1 VPLLLLANK
10 QDSPLSLSVEE
21 IRLDYEAWYQ
31 NKIEN
36 ARRRPHGEED
46 DVEQRRERLASLD
59 VMGVSA
65 LEG

>member
-1 VPLLLLANK
+1 M
-10 QDSPLSLSVEE
+10 EE

-36 ARRRPHGEED
+36 ARRRHGEENEI
-46 DVEQRRERLASLD
+46 EQRRERIASLD
-59 VMGVSA
+59 VLGVSA